1 MINRD
6 YPPVRAKGIFAGMNP
21 EFGNDIPGAIAANSR
36 VTYPGISSID
46 TLGKDAWIGFP
57 ARVSTM
63 QATSNP
69 SVLMPGSNL
78 QAANLNLSLAQ
89 KAGLAGNIAT
99 GDPQGVGYM
108 TSGI

>member
-1 MINRD
+1 MINRN

-36 VTYPGISSID
+36 VTYPGLSAID
-46 TLGKDAWIGFP
+46 TNGKDAWIGFP
-57 ARVSTM
+57 ARVSTW
-63 QATSNP
+63 QATATP

-78 QAANLNLSLAQ
+78 QAANINLSLAQ
-89 KAGLAGNIAT
+89 RAGLAGNIAT

-108 TSGI
+108 ASGS